1 MKSLLKYMN
10 SDVTRIL
17 FMSKIIFHYRLSSEF
32 LKNCKGHFF
41 FFLLQVTELS
51 HKVKISLRTGIF
63 PPKQNTFFHSFNCQ
77 ISPHRKRNTILSRKI

>member
-1 MKSLLKYMN
+1 MMKSLLKYMN

-41 FFLLQVTELS
+41 FFFAPS
-51 HKVKISLRTGIF
+51 NRTL
-63 PPKQNTFFHSFNCQ
+63 P
-77 ISPHRKRNTILSRKI
+77 